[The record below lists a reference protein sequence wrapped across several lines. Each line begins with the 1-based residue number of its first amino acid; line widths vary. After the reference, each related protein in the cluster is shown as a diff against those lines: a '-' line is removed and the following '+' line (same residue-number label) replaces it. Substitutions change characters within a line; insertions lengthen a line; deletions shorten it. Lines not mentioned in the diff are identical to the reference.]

1 MPLRTA
7 ALLLMLALTLTA
19 QKQPFDVQGLLKI
32 ARISEPQLSPDG
44 QTIAF
49 TVQTIDLDQ
58 NTKPKNIYTVPTNG
72 GTPKQITTEGA
83 DNERPQWAP
92 DSKHIAFISNRGGTS
107 QVWLMK
113 PDGSDAKQI
122 TDLSTEAGG
131 VLFSPDAKN
140 LVFTSQLY
148 PHSPDNKSNKP
159 RLDNEKQ

>member
-44 QTIAF
+44 QTVAF

-72 GTPKQITTEGA
+72 GTPKQITTEGT

-92 DSKHIAFISNRGGTS
+92 DSKPIAFISNHGGS
-107 QVWLMK
+107 SAMWIMK
-113 PDGSDAKQI
+113 PDGSDAKQV
-122 TDLSTEAGG
+122 TDLSTEAGR
-131 VLFSPDAKN
+131 VLFFPPGQN
-140 LVFTSQLY
+140 TSL
-148 PHSPDNKSNKP
+148 
-159 RLDNEKQ
+159 

>member
-44 QTIAF
+44 QTVAF

-72 GTPKQITTEGA
+72 GTPKQITTQGTE
-83 DNERPQWAP
+83 NERPHCAP
-92 DSKHIAFISNRGGTS
+92 APNTTPF
-107 QVWLMK
+107 
-113 PDGSDAKQI
+113 
-122 TDLSTEAGG
+122 LSIR
-131 VLFSPDAKN
+131 P
-140 LVFTSQLY
+140 
-148 PHSPDNKSNKP
+148 
-159 RLDNEKQ
+159 